1 MAARD
6 FREDHA
12 VLSTTVRA
20 VSLACN
26 FSRAECLARGVSSAP
41 LSILS
46 VISPTTRPLWLG
58 RPVNKPND
66 LENSRAQT
74 RALALV
80 ETATS
85 TWSRLTDPHVM
96 VAVVIATD
104 TAQHIHTTSTAQ
116 QTNTSTVHG
125 TLRSR

>member
-1 MAARD
+1 MQVSRPD
-6 FREDHA
+6 
-12 VLSTTVRA
+12 LSCAQLQGR
-20 VSLACN
+20 
-26 FSRAECLARGVSSAP
+26 
-41 LSILS
+41 
-46 VISPTTRPLWLG
+46 TTRHT
-58 RPVNKPND
+58 PNS
-66 LENSRAQT
+66 LENARAPT

-104 TAQHIHTTSTAQ
+104 TAQHTHTTSTAQ

-125 TLRSR
+125 TLR